1 MSRMTPKDD
10 SRQARHP
17 ERVHHSKKLRSGFS
31 PVGKANEGENPYFD
45 VRTVV
50 PDSRTISPSFL
61 VVVLIRFSWILVFAT
76 CRRARAQEDV
86 DR

>member
-1 MSRMTPKDD
+1 MSRMTPKVRLASETSSA
-10 SRQARHP
+10 SRKNLH
-17 ERVHHSKKLRSGFS
+17 EGFS

-50 PDSRTISPSFL
+50 PDSRTISLSFL